1 MNSAC
6 VLFASG
12 VGRKGCWLT
21 APLGQYRH
29 WVRVVSGGMP
39 LMRRTAKLHPSL
51 DQFLSQRGRSSQQIL
66 LVEPFLYDLHVLWAS
81 GQCQLVALC
90 S

>member
-1 MNSAC
+1 
-6 VLFASG
+6 
-12 VGRKGCWLT
+12 
-21 APLGQYRH
+21 
-29 WVRVVSGGMP
+29 
-39 LMRRTAKLHPSL
+39 MRRTAKLHPSL